1 MKIIIYS
8 NDIKS
13 FFCKLEDFPY
23 TPNICQ
29 AKVFESVK
37 AAKEWAESKS
47 FENITFL
54 EIKS

>member
-23 TPNICQ
+23 TPNVCQ